1 MLEKAK
7 RAVARA
13 AGAFVVGISAIPV
26 ASAADKPVIDTGDTA
41 WLLIATALVLM
52 MNIPGLALFYAG
64 MVRKKNVLA
73 TAVQAFAVAALV
85 TVLWFAVGYSL
96 AYTDGGALNGAIGA
110 LSRTFGSGLQ
120 GSVHPL
126 AKTVPENV
134 FLMYQATFAII
145 TPAIIAGAFA
155 ERMKFSAMM
164 WFMALWVLCV
174 YVPVAHWVWGGGF
187 LGTAGVLD
195 FAGGLVVHLNAG
207 IAGLICALILGKRQG
222 YGREYMAPHDLVL
235 TLIGTSLLWVGWFG
249 FNAGSALSSG
259 ELAGYAMLNTHVSA
273 AVAALV
279 WMSIEWSSRGKPSVL
294 GILSGAVAGLGTIT
308 PAAGF
313 VEPWAAMVI
322 GLAAGA
328 VCYWAAVIL
337 KTQLGYDDSA
347 RRLRRAWRRWHPGH
361 DPHRRLR
368 HQGDQRRRQGPTGRP
383 GGWPRRPNPDPALW
397 RRRGRCLLGHRD
409 LDHPQDRRRRDRSA
423 GHPRRGDRRPRHR
436 PARRARAVIRHVIW
450 SVRSAPASGD
460 PWPRCVARLLPA
472 AAPARPKPRR

>member
-1 MLEKAK
+1 MLENTT
-7 RAVARA
+7 RAAVRA
-13 AGAFVVGISAIPV
+13 AGALTVCVCAIPA

-110 LSRTFGSGLQ
+110 LSRTFGAGLQ

-164 WFMALWVLCV
+164 WFMGLWVLLV

-187 LGTAGVLD
+187 LATAGVLD

-207 IAGLICALILGKRQG
+207 IAALVCALVLGKRQG
-222 YGREYMAPHDLVL
+222 YGHEYMAPHDLVL
-235 TLIGTSLLWVGWFG
+235 TLVGTSLLWVGWFG
-249 FNAGSALSSG
+249 FNAGSALTSG
-259 ELAGYAMLNTHVSA
+259 ELAGYAMLNTHISA

-279 WMSIEWSSRGKPSVL
+279 WMAIEWSSRGKPSVL
-294 GILSGAVAGLGTIT
+294 GILSGAVAGLGTVT

-313 VEPWAAMVI
+313 VEPWAAMAI
-322 GLAAGA
+322 GVMAGA

-337 KTQLGYDDSA
+337 KTQLGYDDSLDA
-347 RRLRRAWRRWHPGH
+347 FGVHGVGGILGTILTGVFATRVINDVAKGEPVGLVDGHGGQILTQLYGVAVVGAFSAIVTWIILKIVDGLVGLRVTRDEETEGL
-361 DPHRRLR
+361 D
-368 HQGDQRRRQGPTGRP
+368 T
-383 GGWPRRPNPDPALW
+383 ALHGE
-397 RRRGRCLLGHRD
+397 RV
-409 LDHPQDRRRRDRSA
+409 Q
-423 GHPRRGDRRPRHR
+423 
-436 PARRARAVIRHVIW
+436 
-450 SVRSAPASGD
+450 
-460 PWPRCVARLLPA
+460 
-472 AAPARPKPRR
+472 

>member
-1 MLEKAK
+1 MVESAK
-7 RAVARA
+7 RAAVRTV
-13 AGAFVVGISAIPV
+13 GAFIISVSAVPA

-110 LSRTFGSGLQ
+110 LSRTFGVGLQ

-126 AKTVPENV
+126 ARTVPENV

-187 LGTAGVLD
+187 LGSAGVLD

-207 IAGLICALILGKRQG
+207 IAGLICALVLGRRQG
-222 YGREYMAPHDLVL
+222 YGHEYMAPHDLVL

-279 WMSIEWSSRGKPSVL
+279 WMAIEWSSRGKPSVL

-322 GLAAGA
+322 GLMAGA
-328 VCYWAAVIL
+328 VCYWAAVVL
-337 KTQLGYDDSA
+337 KTRLGYDDSLDVFGVHGVGGILGTILTGVFA
-347 RRLRRAWRRWHPGH
+347 TRVINDVAKGQPVGLVDGHAGQILTQLYGVVLIGAFSAITTWIILKIVDALVGLRVTRDDETEGL
-361 DPHRRLR
+361 D
-368 HQGDQRRRQGPTGRP
+368 T
-383 GGWPRRPNPDPALW
+383 ALHGE
-397 RRRGRCLLGHRD
+397 RV
-409 LDHPQDRRRRDRSA
+409 Q
-423 GHPRRGDRRPRHR
+423 
-436 PARRARAVIRHVIW
+436 
-450 SVRSAPASGD
+450 
-460 PWPRCVARLLPA
+460 
-472 AAPARPKPRR
+472 